1 MTPRVKKLQENL
13 ETISDEGVFFERA
26 VLLLEAERAH
36 RNDPNDIKYVRC
48 LQHLLENMTVDIR
61 DDELIVGMCRE
72 EILSPEQET
81 AFAQM
86 CRHNN
91 FKATELF
98 TFDPLQIIEITDED
112 ERFAPV
118 WFNSYG
124 HCIPDWARLL
134 ETGFTGIRA
143 EAQQRFYKMPSMQQR
158 R

>member
-72 EILSPEQET
+72 EILMRTSGLPQSGSPLT
-81 AFAQM
+81 DIASRTGRGFWRRDLPAFVP
-86 CRHNN
+86 RHSSGW
-91 FKATELF
+91 
-98 TFDPLQIIEITDED
+98 
-112 ERFAPV
+112 R
-118 WFNSYG
+118 
-124 HCIPDWARLL
+124 
-134 ETGFTGIRA
+134 IR
-143 EAQQRFYKMPSMQQR
+143 P
-158 R
+158 